1 MPRELFDLEMEQPKI
16 SEEFNK
22 KVFEL
27 IEMAQDEARLSQ
39 KPMNW
44 CSWF

>member
-1 MPRELFDLEMEQPKI
+1 VPRELFDLEMEQPKI

-27 IEMAQDEARLSQ
+27 IEMA
-39 KPMNW
+39 
-44 CSWF
+44 